1 MRPAILVLGAG
12 DMGSAVAHAL
22 HEAGWAVAIRDDPA
36 PAHPRRGMAFAD
48 ALWDGRA
55 ELAGVGAMR
64 VDTGAALRDALAD
77 GRAIAVTALS
87 LDAVLAAQDFAAA
100 IDARMRKRSTPP
112 DRRGLAALVLGLGP
126 GFVAGGNCHLAVETS
141 WEAPGRLIEAGP
153 TLPLRGEPRA
163 IAGVGREPAVYAPA
177 GGVLRT
183 ARRIGE
189 RVTAGEAVATI
200 DGIVLRAPVGGCL
213 RGLVRDN
220 VTVTKDA
227 KVLEVDPRGD
237 PALCFGIGERPR
249 LVAAAVAEVLAA
261 RLPAAPESMA
271 ARSVVGAHP

>member
-1 MRPAILVLGAG
+1 
-12 DMGSAVAHAL
+12 
-22 HEAGWAVAIRDDPA
+22 
-36 PAHPRRGMAFAD
+36 
-48 ALWDGRA
+48 
-55 ELAGVGAMR
+55 
-64 VDTGAALRDALAD
+64 
-77 GRAIAVTALS
+77 
-87 LDAVLAAQDFAAA
+87 
-100 IDARMRKRSTPP
+100 
-112 DRRGLAALVLGLGP
+112 
-126 GFVAGGNCHLAVETS
+126 LAVETS

-163 IAGVGREPAVYAPA
+163 IAGVGRETAVYAPA

-220 VTVTKDA
+220 VTVAKDA